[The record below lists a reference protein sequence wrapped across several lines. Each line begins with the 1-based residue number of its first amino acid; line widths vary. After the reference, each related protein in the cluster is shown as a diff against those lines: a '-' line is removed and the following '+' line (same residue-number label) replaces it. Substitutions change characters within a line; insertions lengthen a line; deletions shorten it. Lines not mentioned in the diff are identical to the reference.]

1 MNWKDYPQNIKVR
14 LITSFFNR
22 AVASAVMPFM
32 ALFFAQEMS
41 KLWAGLFLVFTVIIG
56 FFINLIGGYISDRF
70 PRKNVLVTT
79 SSLSAVLFLLMAIS
93 LLPLNNVIWLF
104 ASAYVAFVMT
114 SSLGRPAM
122 HAIIIDSTTPENR
135 KAVYAIDYW
144 MVNLSMAIGAAL
156 GGLLYVNHQ
165 IELFILLTITSATL
179 PIAYH
184 IWLIDEHSNRLEKQ
198 HQNVFIDLI
207 QNYKVAFQD
216 RPFVK
221 VVIGSM
227 FIVAAEFSLNS
238 YIGVRLAE
246 TFKSV
251 TIGDFEIGGVRMLS
265 ILNIENMLLV
275 VCLTFFITK
284 FTDRFSKQKMM
295 LIGLII
301 YGIGYVTITSAN
313 SWYLLVIF
321 GFIATIGELI
331 YSPIKNA
338 ELANMMPADK
348 RGSYSAFS
356 NLSFSG
362 ADLIARSTI
371 IIGAFL
377 IPTMMSVYIGIIL
390 MIGISLIYSGLFLK
404 NSKLI
409 INRKA
414 ILTTTMKMFS
424 K

>member
-22 AVASAVMPFM
+22 AVSSAVMPFM

-41 KLWAGLFLVFTVIIG
+41 KLWAGLFLVFTVIIS
-56 FFINLIGGYISDRF
+56 FVINLIGGYISDRL
-70 PRKNVLVTT
+70 PRKTVLVTT
-79 SSLSAVLFLLMAIS
+79 SSLSAVMFLLMAIS
-93 LLPLNNVIWLF
+93 LLPLKNVIWLF
-104 ASAYVAFVMT
+104 AMAYVAFVIT

-135 KAVYAIDYW
+135 KAVYAVDYW
-144 MVNLSMAIGAAL
+144 LVNLSMAIGAAL

-179 PIAYH
+179 PIAYQ
-184 IWLIDEHSNRLEKQ
+184 IWLIDEHTNRLEKQ
-198 HQNVFIDLI
+198 HQNVIMDLI

-221 VVIGSM
+221 VVIGST

-251 TIGDFEIGGVRMLS
+251 TIGEFEIGGVRMLS

-284 FTDRFSKQKMM
+284 FTDRFSKQKML
-295 LIGLII
+295 LIGLVI
-301 YGIGYVTITSAN
+301 YGVGYVTITSAN
-313 SWYLLVIF
+313 SWYMLVIF
-321 GFIATIGELI
+321 GLIATIGELI

-338 ELANMMPADK
+338 ELANMMPTDK

-377 IPTMMSVYIGIIL
+377 VPTMMSVYIGVIL
-390 MIGISLIYSGLFLK
+390 MIGIFFIYTGLFVRSSMSIK
-404 NSKLI
+404 
-409 INRKA
+409 NRKA
-414 ILTTTMKMFS
+414 LLTTTMKMFS